1 MIHPEK
7 HTRHEPF
14 RDYATRNKLCRELEQ
29 EFGLAVDND
38 REQRQENALTHKAAT
53 IEAQTGQESFESY
66 AKRHKDSILKGLSN
80 AEGWQDI
87 HKHLAAYGLS
97 IKQHGNGLVIKE
109 THGDHA
115 IKASTLDRAMSA
127 KRLQERFGVFQPDM
141 SGDSV
146 QEIFSYQAEPLHR
159 SPERGEL
166 FAKYK
171 AGIESR
177 KSKLESIKQQKD
189 EQARVIRQE
198 WKSKRREIEA
208 SGISK
213 RNRRNLLALIRQHE
227 VEALA
232 KNRLEAQQQR
242 ETVRRKI
249 PYTSWQTFLQH
260 EAEQGNETAL
270 AVLRSRNEPIEPEQS
285 PVKLTQA
292 QNWMERGNAYAVTLP
307 IKAEYAE
314 KERELQERQDVSAST
329 KKQLQAF
336 LRMEQIIAEASTQG
350 QDLEIIKRH
359 VDGKGVVIFT
369 LPNGGTIRDT
379 GKEIFYSE
387 YDQRAQEIAVRYA
400 AKKWGKQRIK
410 ANGFIT
416 RTRCDTHKD
425 RILSHEYAKKQKI

>member
-1 MIHPEK
+1 MVHPEK

-29 EFGLAVDND
+29 EFGLAVDNG

-66 AKRHKDSILKGLSN
+66 AKRHKDFILKGLSC
-80 AEGWQDI
+80 ADGWQDI
-87 HKHLAAYGLS
+87 HKNLAAYGLS

-177 KSKLESIKQQKD
+177 KSKLENIKLQED
-189 EQARVIRQE
+189 EQARAIRQE
-198 WKSKRREIEA
+198 WKSKRRKIET

-213 RNRRNLLALIRQHE
+213 RNRRNLLTLTRKHE
-227 VEALA
+227 AEALA

-242 ETVRRKI
+242 EAVRREI
-249 PYTSWQTFLQH
+249 PYTSWQAFLQH
-260 EAEQGNETAL
+260 EAEQGNEIAL
-270 AVLRSRNEPIEPEQS
+270 AILRSRKEPIEPEQS
-285 PVKLTQA
+285 PVKLIPA
-292 QNWMERGNAYAVTLP
+292 QNWMERGNAYATTLAV
-307 IKAEYAE
+307 KAEYTQ
-314 KERELQERQDVSAST
+314 KERGLQERQDVSAST

-336 LRMEQIIAEASTQG
+336 LHMEQIIAEASAQG

-369 LPNGGTIRDT
+369 LPNGGTIKDT
-379 GKEIFYSE
+379 GKEIFYSGQ
-387 YDQRAQEIAVRYA
+387 DQKAQEVAMRYA
-400 AKKWGKQRIK
+400 YKKCGKQVTEEQGRIIRREQ
-410 ANGFIT
+410 FI
-416 RTRCDTHKD
+416 
-425 RILSHEYAKKQKI
+425 ENKKEAERKQLREVG